1 MRSRGK
7 ESPLPTNIDSTE
19 PSSDGPE
26 KKRVLWHP
34 EDGRFDPGLL
44 RRAIVSRGWTV
55 TEFAQ
60 AARIYP
66 GTLYRALTGTPTND
80 GTAIRIFQTL
90 DKRRP
95 MDVDE
100 I

>member
-7 ESPLPTNIDSTE
+7 ESPSASVDGTVPE
-19 PSSDGPE
+19 SDGHGN
-26 KKRVLWHP
+26 RQVLWHP
-34 EDGRFDPGLL
+34 EDGRFDPGRL

-60 AARIYP
+60 VARIYP
-66 GTLYRALTGTPTND
+66 GTLYRALTGRPTND

-90 DKRRP
+90 EKRRP
-95 MDVDE
+95 MDMDE
-100 I
+100 L